1 MFKKIRSNIN
11 PDVTVTGELRKEFG
25 KYFDKAEEKTNSFF
39 VAYPKQIFIGMLV
52 IIVISAIIC
61 FLVLTPERQKKK
73 MPDVFK
79 ETTSVTNNV
88 TSGLGDIVELG
99 TKVND
104 IYKLKKQMEQIIAK
118 DKLTKSDS
126 LFLEKAILVLN
137 NSSNL
142 IREKQ

>member
-11 PDVTVTGELRKEFG
+11 PDVTVTRELRKEFG
-25 KYFDKAEEKTNSFF
+25 KYFDEAEEKTNSFF
-39 VAYPKQIFIGMLV
+39 MTYPKQIFIGMLV

-104 IYKLKKQMEQIIAK
+104 IYKLKEQVEQIITK

-126 LFLEKAILVLN
+126 VFLEKAILVLN
-137 NSSNL
+137 NSNNL
-142 IREKQ
+142 TR